1 MNQVEKEFSIIHII
15 LCIISLI
22 AISSG
27 LMGEDLFFHTAT
39 YGPIMLIGLGV
50 LVLSLSIETNHQF
63 SNWLDSTIS
72 RYIKVKEVETKFF
85 NFLITLLLL
94 FVSSLFFLLCIYWI
108 SKKYPQNF
116 SITVFFFSLS
126 VGISIARI
134 FTSLRGNQ
142 YSSYSDTRT
151 SNQLKVEHLQLREFL
166 LGKND
171 LQKQFFAKMF
181 RQSELISEEIARQL
195 ELNSGKFMSEFT
207 DILDDYNSPKKF
219 NFSDIV
225 YSILRMEDISDSRT
239 MNEWTKYSLNSFFR
253 LKDADIEAKRCF
265 DKLASHLLLNP
276 IKSIV
281 EFWFSKDYTNH
292 SYLFSDKLLVLLSET
307 AIHTGNE
314 NLFASNLTRYSS
326 IVSLGSSDDGNYSKY
341 YLHDVG
347 FNSSPKRIGEISKWS
362 PWWLISLRLR
372 LSVLKEGHDW
382 DESIRLDKSSY
393 TDRNVSFE
401 DMCSRANIVMSH
413 LLSQME
419 VYSDN
424 TQDLSHMIASKYRDL
439 FKGVSMPVTFIDEL
453 KKKAR
458 NDGSLNDRLIRISY
472 IIFREI
478 HHIRAGD

>member
-1 MNQVEKEFSIIHII
+1 MNQVEKEYSIIHVI
-15 LCIISLI
+15 LCLISLV

-27 LMGEDLFFHTAT
+27 LIGEDIFFDTAT

-50 LVLSLSIETNHQF
+50 LVLSLSIETNHLF
-63 SNWLDSTIS
+63 SKRLDSTIFKI
-72 RYIKVKEVETKFF
+72 IKVKEVETKWF

-94 FVSSLFFLLCIYWI
+94 FVGCLLFLLCIYSI
-108 SKKYPQNF
+108 SKKDPENF
-116 SITVFFFSLS
+116 SINVFFFSLS

-142 YSSYSDTRT
+142 YSSYSVTRT
-151 SNQLKVEHLQLREFL
+151 SNQLKVEHLQLRDFL

-171 LQKQFFAKMF
+171 LQKQYFAKMF

-195 ELNSGKFMSEFT
+195 ELNSGKFMIEIT
-207 DILDDYNSPKKF
+207 TILDDYDSAKKF

-281 EFWFSKDYTNH
+281 EFWFSKESSTH
-292 SYLFSDKLLVLLSET
+292 SYVVSDKLLVLLSET
-307 AIHTGNE
+307 AVNTGNE

-326 IVSLGSSDDGNYSKY
+326 IVNLGSSDDGNYSKY

-347 FNSSPKRIGEISKWS
+347 FYSNPERIDETSKWS

-393 TDRNVSFE
+393 TGRNVSFE
-401 DMCSRANIVMSH
+401 VMCSRAHIVMSH
-413 LLSQME
+413 LLSQTE

-424 TQDLSHMIASKYRDL
+424 TQDLSQMIASKYRDL
-439 FKGVSMPVTFIDEL
+439 FKGESMPVTYIDEL

-478 HHIRAGD
+478 HHIRMG